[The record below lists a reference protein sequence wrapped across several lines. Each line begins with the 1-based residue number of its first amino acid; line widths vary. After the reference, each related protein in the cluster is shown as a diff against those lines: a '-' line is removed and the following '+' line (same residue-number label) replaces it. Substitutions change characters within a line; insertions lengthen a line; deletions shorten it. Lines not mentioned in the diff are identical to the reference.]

1 MKTTDLLDRL
11 HRAGATVQIVDG
23 TPRIRGAK
31 ISAELMQ
38 ALKVNRAE
46 LLVELEG
53 RQAEHRDRFGQVPPA
68 DAPLLADGMKLLW
81 AARQQILACTFRQPR
96 PVHAWVMR
104 RSAKY
109 FEQGVPADDCEWQ
122 ACVDVIAWQRAC
134 SRAEA
139 VAFVVVAVSA

>member
-1 MKTTDLLDRL
+1 MTATDLLDRL
-11 HRAGATVQIVDG
+11 QRAGATVQMVDG

-31 ISAELMQ
+31 ISTELMQ
-38 ALKVNRAE
+38 ALKVNR
-46 LLVELEG
+46 VVQKR
-53 RQAEHRDRFGQVPPA
+53 RQAEHCDRFGQVPPA

-104 RSAKY
+104 RSSKY

-122 ACVDVIAWQRAC
+122 ACVDLIAWQRGCRGPA
-134 SRAEA
+134 A
-139 VAFVVVAVSA
+139 VAFAVDAASA

>member
-1 MKTTDLLDRL
+1 MTAAELLDNL
-11 HRAGATVQIVDG
+11 NRAGATVQIVDG
-23 TPRIRGAK
+23 QPRIRGAK
-31 ISAELMQ
+31 ISTELMQ

-46 LLVELEG
+46 LLVELEC
-53 RQAEHRDRFGQVPPA
+53 RQAEHCDRFGQVPPA

-109 FEQGVPADDCEWQ
+109 FDLGVSADDCEWQ
-122 ACVDVIAWQRAC
+122 ACLDLIAWQRAC
-134 SRAEA
+134 SGAKA
-139 VAFVVVAVSA
+139 VAFVVDAVSA

>member
-11 HRAGATVQIVDG
+11 HRAGATLQMVDG
-23 TPRIRGAK
+23 TPRVRGAK
-31 ISAELMQ
+31 ISTELMQ
-38 ALKVNRAE
+38 ALKANRAE
-46 LLVELEG
+46 LLVELER

-68 DAPLLADGMKLLW
+68 DAPLLADGMKPLW

-109 FEQGVPADDCEWQ
+109 FEQGVSADDCEWQ

-134 SRAEA
+134 SGPAA
-139 VAFVVVAVSA
+139 VAFVVDAAPA